1 MSGSYSVQLA
11 GWVLVHFLW
20 QGMVVLGLVMAGR
33 RLLRHTRARLRHD
46 VALGALIVLAVLP
59 ALTAAT
65 THRALRA
72 DPAAVP
78 ERPLT
83 HRAAPAAAVA
93 RAYDAAAPLVGLLV
107 MLWTAGVACGA
118 MSLLAGRRRL
128 HRLCRE
134 AAGAEELRAVA
145 ASLARVAGV
154 ARPPLVVESTL
165 VPTPLV
171 AGWRAPVLVLPR
183 GLAQRLGG
191 AELRA
196 VLLHELAHVRR
207 RDYLVNLL
215 QRVVEATLWFHPAVR
230 VISRELR
237 IEREHCCDDEAASAG
252 AGRLAVARALVTL
265 EELRGVTPALAVG
278 GVGAG
283 GGLGARVRHLT
294 SPAAALSRRDIVAAA
309 GLGAAAAIAVAASS
323 GVPTGAAP
331 ASATLRRAVPLVD
344 ISASDP
350 AGPFAVRL
358 VGGRA
363 TSVRIAGVPVRAE
376 RLRQHGRV
384 VEVLDDTG
392 RAALRLDVEP
402 DGRGMR
408 WSPRRAPAP

>member
-1 MSGSYSVQLA
+1 MPRPAPGS
-11 GWVLVHFLW
+11 
-20 QGMVVLGLVMAGR
+20 VVAQ
-33 RLLRHTRARLRHD
+33 
-46 VALGALIVLAVLP
+46 
-59 ALTAAT
+59 
-65 THRALRA
+65 
-72 DPAAVP
+72 
-78 ERPLT
+78 
-83 HRAAPAAAVA
+83 
-93 RAYDAAAPLVGLLV
+93 AYDAAAPVAGLLV
-107 MLWTAGVACGA
+107 ILWAAGAAWGA
-118 MSLLAGRRRL
+118 VSLLAGRRRL

-134 AAGAEELRAVA
+134 PAGPEELRAVA

-154 ARPPLVVESTL
+154 RRPPAVVESAL

-171 AGWRAPVLVLPR
+171 AGWRAPVLVMPR

-215 QRVVEATLWFHPAVR
+215 QRIVEVALWFHPAVR
-230 VISRELR
+230 LVSRELR
-237 IEREHCCDDEAASAG
+237 IEREYCCDDEAASAG
-252 AGRLAVARALVTL
+252 AGRLVVARALVTL

-294 SPAAALSRRDIVAAA
+294 APAPAPSRRDIVAAA
-309 GLGAAAAIAVAASS
+309 GLGAAAAIAVAASAQ
-323 GVPTGAAP
+323 VPTGAAP
-331 ASATLRRAVPLVD
+331 GSTTLRGAVPLVE

-363 TSVRIAGVPVRAE
+363 TSVRIAGVPVSAA
-376 RLRQHGRV
+376 RLRQRGRV
-384 VEVLDDTG
+384 VEVLDDAG
-392 RAALRLDVEP
+392 RAALRIDVAP

-408 WSPRRAPAP
+408 WSPRSPRAP